1 MEIRQAIFMRTKIL
15 ITGGSGKI
23 ASHFIKSFSDQYQF
37 RIFDLHPSKIQG
49 IPLEYFQGNL
59 TDKEYLVEACRDM
72 DIVIHLGGIANPDA
86 SFNDL
91 LDANIIGTKN
101 IVDACMEAGCKRIIY
116 ASSAQ
121 TIESYPKDIQI
132 NTEMPVKPGNLYGV
146 SKCFGEALLS
156 YYCYNTE
163 LSAICLR
170 IGAYEFPEDFT
181 EMNARDMSAYL
192 HPDDLNQLL
201 HLCIESNNIKFKIL
215 NAISNN
221 TYKRLDI
228 QETKLHTG
236 FDPQYNSFD
245 LFKLKK

>member
-1 MEIRQAIFMRTKIL
+1 MRNKIL

-23 ASHFIKSFSDQYQF
+23 GSHFIKSFSDQYHF
-37 RIFDLHPSKIQG
+37 RVFDMQLPNVQDTSV
-49 IPLEYFQGNL
+49 EYFQGNL
-59 TDKEYLVEACRDM
+59 TDREYLKEVCEHV

-91 LDANIIGTKN
+91 LHANIIGTKN
-101 IVDACMEAGCKRIIY
+101 IIDAAISAGCKKIIY

-121 TIESYPKDIQI
+121 TIEGYPKDIQI
-132 NTEMPVKPGNLYGV
+132 NTDMAVKPGNLYGV

-156 YYCYNTE
+156 YHCFSSD

-181 EMNARDMSAYL
+181 EMNARDLSAYL

-201 HLCIESNNIKFKIL
+201 HLCIESKNIKFEIV

-228 QETKLHTG
+228 QKSKLLMG
-236 FDPQYNSFD
+236 YDPQYNSFD
-245 LFKLKK
+245 LFKLKNKLR

>member
-1 MEIRQAIFMRTKIL
+1 MHKKIL

-23 ASHFIKSFSDQYQF
+23 GSHFVQAFSHQYQF
-37 RIFDLHPSKIQG
+37 RVFDIHPPKIQNG
-49 IPLEYFQGNL
+49 SVEYFQGNL
-59 TDKEYLVEACRDM
+59 TDREYLVEACKNI
-72 DIVIHLGGIANPDA
+72 DIIIHLGGIANPEA
-86 SFNDL
+86 TFNDL

-101 IVDACMEAGCKRIIY
+101 VVDAAILAGCKKIIY

-121 TIESYPKDIQI
+121 TIEGYPKDFQI
-132 NTEMPVKPGNLYGV
+132 NSEMAVRPGNLYGV

-156 YYCYNTE
+156 YQCFSSDLN
-163 LSAICLR
+163 AICLR
-170 IGAYEFPEDFT
+170 IGAYEFPADFT

-192 HPDDLNQLL
+192 HPNDLNQLL
-201 HLCIESNNIKFKIL
+201 HLCIESENIKFEIV

-228 QETKLHTG
+228 QKAKVLMGYE
-236 FDPQYNSFD
+236 PQYNSFD

>member
-1 MEIRQAIFMRTKIL
+1 M
-15 ITGGSGKI
+15 
-23 ASHFIKSFSDQYQF
+23 
-37 RIFDLHPSKIQG
+37 
-49 IPLEYFQGNL
+49 
-59 TDKEYLVEACRDM
+59 DM
-72 DIVIHLGGIANPDA
+72 VIHLGGIANPDA
-86 SFNDL
+86 TFSDL

-101 IVDACMEAGCKRIIY
+101 IVDACMEAGCKKIIY

-121 TIESYPKDIQI
+121 TIEGYPKDIQI

-156 YYCYNTE
+156 YYCYSTE
-163 LSAICLR
+163 LSARCLR

-201 HLCIESNNIKFKIL
+201 HLCIESENIKFKIL

-236 FDPQYNSFD
+236 FDPKYNSFD

>member
-1 MEIRQAIFMRTKIL
+1 MHKKIL

-23 ASHFIKSFSDQYQF
+23 GSHFIQSFSDKYQCKV
-37 RIFDLHPSKIQG
+37 FDLQLPKIQNKSV
-49 IPLEYFQGNL
+49 EYFQGDL
-59 TDKEYLVEACRDM
+59 TDKEHLIEVCKNVEV
-72 DIVIHLGGIANPDA
+72 IIHLGGIANPDA
-86 SFNDL
+86 AFNDL

-101 IVDACMEAGCKRIIY
+101 IIDASIAVGCKKIIY

-121 TIESYPKDIQI
+121 TIEGYPKDIQI
-132 NTEMPVKPGNLYGV
+132 NTEMAVKPGNLYGV

-156 YYCYNTE
+156 YHCFSSD

-181 EMNARDMSAYL
+181 EMNARDLSAYL

-201 HLCIESNNIKFKIL
+201 HLCIESKNIKFEIL

-228 QETKLHTG
+228 QKSKKLLG
-236 FDPQYNSFD
+236 YDPQYNSFD

>member
-1 MEIRQAIFMRTKIL
+1 MQNKIL

-23 ASHFIKSFSDQYQF
+23 GSHFIKAFSDQYQF
-37 RIFDLHPSKIQG
+37 RVFDLQLPEVQSTSI
-49 IPLEYFQGNL
+49 EYFQGNL
-59 TDKEYLVEACRDM
+59 TDKEYLTEACKNI
-72 DIVIHLGGIANPDA
+72 DIVIHLGGIADPHAN
-86 SFNDL
+86 FNDL

-101 IVDACMEAGCKRIIY
+101 IVDAAIAAGCKKIIY

-121 TIESYPKDIQI
+121 TIEGYPKDIQI
-132 NTEMPVKPGNLYGV
+132 NTEMAVKPGNLYGI

-156 YYCYNTE
+156 YQCFSSD

-181 EMNARDMSAYL
+181 EMNARDLSAYL

-201 HLCIESNNIKFKIL
+201 HLCIESKNIQFEIL

-228 QETKLHTG
+228 QKTKLLTG
-236 FDPQYNSFD
+236 YDPQYNSFG

>member
-1 MEIRQAIFMRTKIL
+1 MRNKIL

-23 ASHFIKSFSDQYQF
+23 GSHFIKSFSDQYQF
-37 RIFDLHPSKIQG
+37 RVFDLHLPKVQDPSI
-49 IPLEYFQGNL
+49 EYFQGNL
-59 TDKEYLVEACRDM
+59 TDKESLIEVCQNVDV
-72 DIVIHLGGIANPDA
+72 VIHLGGIANPDA
-86 SFNDL
+86 NFNDL

-101 IVDACMEAGCKRIIY
+101 IIDAAIAAGCKKIIS

-121 TIESYPKDIQI
+121 TIEGYPKDIQI
-132 NTEMPVKPGNLYGV
+132 NTEMAVRPGNLYGV

-156 YYCYNTE
+156 YYCFSSD

-181 EMNARDMSAYL
+181 EMNARDLSAYL

-201 HLCIESNNIKFKIL
+201 HLCIESKNIKFEIL

-228 QETKLHTG
+228 QKSKLLMG
-236 FDPQYNSFD
+236 YDPQYNSFD

>member
-1 MEIRQAIFMRTKIL
+1 MRNKIL

-23 ASHFIKSFSDQYQF
+23 GSHFIKSFSDQYHF
-37 RIFDLHPSKIQG
+37 RVFDMQLPNVQDTSV
-49 IPLEYFQGNL
+49 EYFQGNL
-59 TDKEYLVEACRDM
+59 TDREYLKEVCEHV
-72 DIVIHLGGIANPDA
+72 DIVIHLGSIANPDA

-101 IVDACMEAGCKRIIY
+101 IIDAAISAGCKKIIY

-121 TIESYPKDIQI
+121 TIEGYPKDIQI
-132 NTEMPVKPGNLYGV
+132 NTDMAVKPGNLYGV

-156 YYCYNTE
+156 YHCFSSD

-181 EMNARDMSAYL
+181 EMNARDLSAYL

-201 HLCIESNNIKFKIL
+201 HLCIESKNIKFEIV

-228 QETKLHTG
+228 QKSKLLMG
-236 FDPQYNSFD
+236 YDPQYNSFD

>member
-1 MEIRQAIFMRTKIL
+1 MQKKIL

-23 ASHFIKSFSDQYQF
+23 GSHFIQAFFDQYQL
-37 RIFDLHPSKIQG
+37 RIFDLHPPRIQN
-49 IPLEYFQGNL
+49 ESVEFFQGNL
-59 TDKEYLVEACRDM
+59 TDKEYLIEVCKDV

-86 SFNDL
+86 PFNDL

-101 IVDACMEAGCKRIIY
+101 VIDAAILGGCTKIIY

-121 TIESYPKDIQI
+121 TIEGYPKDVQI
-132 NTEMPVKPGNLYGV
+132 NSDMAVKPGNLYGV

-156 YYCYNTE
+156 YYCYSSD

-170 IGAYEFPEDFT
+170 IAAYEFPGDFT

-201 HLCIESNNIKFKIL
+201 HLCIESKDIKFEIV

-228 QETKLHTG
+228 QKTIKLLNY
-236 FDPQYNSFD
+236 DPKHNSFD

>member
-1 MEIRQAIFMRTKIL
+1 MSNKIL

-23 ASHFIKSFSDQYQF
+23 GSHFIKSFSDQYEI
-37 RIFDLHPSKIQG
+37 RIFDLHPPKIQDAS
-49 IPLEYFQGNL
+49 IEYFQGNL
-59 TDKEYLVEACRDM
+59 TDKESLIKACENVEV
-72 DIVIHLGGIANPDA
+72 VIHLGGIANPDA
-86 SFNDL
+86 TFDDL

-101 IVDACMEAGCKRIIY
+101 VIDAALAAGCKKIIY

-121 TIESYPKDIQI
+121 TIEGYPKDVQL
-132 NTEMPVKPGNLYGV
+132 NPEMPIKPGNLYGV

-156 YYCYNTE
+156 YHCFSSD

-181 EMNARDMSAYL
+181 EMNARDLSAYL

-201 HLCIESNNIKFKIL
+201 HLCIESKNIKFEIL

-221 TYKRLDI
+221 RYKRLDI
-228 QETKLHTG
+228 QKTKLLTG
-236 FDPQYNSFD
+236 YDPQYNSFD
-245 LFKLKK
+245 LFRLKK